1 MKKHILKL
9 SLIALL
15 GFGLFA
21 CGNDD
26 TSSASS
32 TPASSNTESSESS
45 SSTASSSSSSSK
57 ASSSSSSSSS
67 SSAAEEN
74 YNYGTQENPL
84 TIAETLELATKQC
97 PNDQNYTKQVIF
109 SKGKV
114 ATQPD
119 YSGKYIQTF
128 TLKYKESEDTIVVST
143 LNKKDG
149 VSNPDQNDE
158 IVLTGYVRNLSGV
171 YQFGTYN
178 KEVYVYLLSCTKG
191 TSTVTSSG
199 DNCTIAGLPETGL
212 NGSTFNFTVTPD
224 ETYQIDTVTVNGT
237 KVTANEGTYTGTIA
251 GNTLVKVATS
261 KIGSAKP
268 VSAGVLSFADASKR
282 TEYDSSKKTKQVWS
296 DNGIT
301 FTNESSS
308 SNIAD
313 YYNPVRCYS
322 KTSIKIEFAGMS
334 KIAITCNTASYANDL
349 NNQTYPIN
357 CTHSFDGKIVT
368 IEFDDPVDEFKISSL
383 SKKIFID
390 QIEVFKIKEKA
401 D

>member
-21 CGNDD
+21 CGNDN
-26 TSSASS
+26 TSSTSS
-32 TPASSNTESSESS
+32 TPASSNTTSSVAT

-84 TIAETLELATKQC
+84 TIAETLELAAKQC
-97 PNDQNYTKQVIF
+97 PSDKNYTKQVIF
-109 SKGKV
+109 AKGKV

-119 YSGKYIQTF
+119 YSGSYIKTF
-128 TLKYKESEDTIVVST
+128 TLKDTESEDTIVVST
-143 LNKKDG
+143 LNKKEG
-149 VSNPDQNDE
+149 VADPDQNDE
-158 IVLTGYVRNLSGV
+158 IVLSGYVRNSSGV

-178 KEVYVYLLSCTKG
+178 KEVYVNLLSCTKG

-199 DNCTIAGLPETGL
+199 DNCTIAGLPETGV

-224 ETYQIDTVTVNGT
+224 ETYQIDKVIVND
-237 KVTANEGTYTGTIA
+237 KEVTANDGTYTGTIA
-251 GNTLVKVATS
+251 GNTLVKVLTS

-268 VSAGVLSFADASKR
+268 VSVGVLSFATDTNR
-282 TEYDSSKKTKQVWS
+282 TEFTTSKQVWS
-296 DNGIT
+296 YKGIT
-301 FTNESSS
+301 FTHEKAKSTNDLV
-308 SNIAD
+308 NNVKPI
-313 YYNPVRCYS
+313 RCYKS
-322 KTSIKIEFAGMS
+322 SSIKIEYNGMS
-334 KIAITCNTASYANDL
+334 KIIITCNSKDYANALL
-349 NNQTYPIN
+349 NSTYVTE
-357 CTHSFDGKIVT
+357 CTKNSDAKLVT
-368 IEFDDPVDEFKISSL
+368 IEFAEPVDALEISSL
-383 SKKIFID
+383 SGQVRID

>member
-32 TPASSNTESSESS
+32 TPASSNTTSSVAT

-57 ASSSSSSSSS
+57 ASSNSSSSSSS
-67 SSAAEEN
+67 SVAEEN
-74 YNYGTQENPL
+74 YNYGTQEKPL
-84 TIAETLELATKQC
+84 TIAETLELAAKQC
-97 PNDQNYTKQVIF
+97 PSDKNYTKQVIF
-109 SKGKV
+109 AKGKV

-119 YSGKYIQTF
+119 YSGKYIKTF
-128 TLKYKESEDTIVVST
+128 TLKDTKSEDTIVVST
-143 LNKKDG
+143 LNKKEG
-149 VSNPDQNDE
+149 VADPDQNDE
-158 IVLTGYVRNLSGV
+158 IVLSGYVRNSSGV

-178 KEVYVYLLSCTKG
+178 KEVYVNLLSCTKG

-199 DNCTIAGLPETGL
+199 DNCTIAGLPETGV

-224 ETYQIDTVTVNGT
+224 ETYQIDKVIVND
-237 KVTANEGTYTGTIA
+237 KEVTANDGTYTGTIA
-251 GNTLVKVATS
+251 GNTLVKVLTS

-268 VSAGVLSFADASKR
+268 VSVGVLSFATDTNR
-282 TEYDSSKKTKQVWS
+282 TEFTTSKQVWS
-296 DNGIT
+296 YKGIT
-301 FTNESSS
+301 FTHEKAKSTNDLV
-308 SNIAD
+308 NNV
-313 YYNPVRCYS
+313 NPIRCYKS
-322 KTSIKIEFAGMS
+322 SSIKIEYNGMS
-334 KIAITCNTASYANDL
+334 KIIITCNSKDYANALL
-349 NNQTYPIN
+349 NSTYVTE
-357 CTHSFDGKIVT
+357 CTKNSDAKLVT
-368 IEFDDPVDEFKISSL
+368 IEFAEPVDALEISSV
-383 SKKIFID
+383 SGQVRID

>member
-21 CGNDD
+21 CGNDN
-26 TSSASS
+26 TSSTSS
-32 TPASSNTESSESS
+32 TPASSNTTSSVAT

-109 SKGKV
+109 AKGKV

-128 TLKYKESEDTIVVST
+128 TLKDTESEDTIVVST

-178 KEVYVYLLSCTKG
+178 KEVYVYLLSCT
-191 TSTVTSSG
+191 
-199 DNCTIAGLPETGL
+199 
-212 NGSTFNFTVTPD
+212 
-224 ETYQIDTVTVNGT
+224 
-237 KVTANEGTYTGTIA
+237 
-251 GNTLVKVATS
+251 
-261 KIGSAKP
+261 
-268 VSAGVLSFADASKR
+268 
-282 TEYDSSKKTKQVWS
+282 
-296 DNGIT
+296 
-301 FTNESSS
+301 
-308 SNIAD
+308 
-313 YYNPVRCYS
+313 
-322 KTSIKIEFAGMS
+322 
-334 KIAITCNTASYANDL
+334 
-349 NNQTYPIN
+349 
-357 CTHSFDGKIVT
+357 
-368 IEFDDPVDEFKISSL
+368 
-383 SKKIFID
+383 
-390 QIEVFKIKEKA
+390 
-401 D
+401 